1 MYPSSGA
8 TIRADINIKVEEAA
22 AADGFFIGHLVM
34 PEMGVEAKSGIYPKL
49 KIGNAQLLKAGSTLR
64 ARGGSYGEVTRTWDT
79 DTYDCLDRGLEEPV
93 DDTDV
98 RDLKRFYNVEVSSAK
113 LCMRNMR
120 LDHETRVAA
129 AIQNTGTFASTNS
142 TVAYTMANIATMD
155 PVTDIL
161 AAIDRIEDNAAS
173 PDTIV
178 IPKYVFTRMAL
189 STKMQTWI
197 RGTLKGNVDMPVNA
211 TNLQAAFSDY
221 GIKRVL
227 IGRARVDSAK
237 KGITTPAIGLVWNP
251 AYIWIGCTNPTAQT
265 PQDGGAGFTLCWNA
279 EGGLFVTE
287 TYRDEKRRSNMVR
300 VRQNTAEKV
309 TDPTAGT
316 LIATQYA

>member
-8 TIRADINIKVEEAA
+8 TIRADINIKVEEAS
-22 AADGFFIGHLVM
+22 AADSFFIGHLVM

-49 KIGNAQLLKAGSTLR
+49 RIANAQLLKAGSTLR

-98 RDLKRFYNVEVSSAK
+98 KDLKRFYNVEVSSAK

-129 AIQNTGTFASTNS
+129 AVQNTGTFAATNS
-142 TVAYTMANIATMD
+142 TVAYSAANLATMD

-173 PDTIV
+173 PDTMV
-178 IPKYVFTRMAL
+178 LPKAVFTRMA
-189 STKMQTWI
+189 
-197 RGTLKGNVDMPVNA
+197 
-211 TNLQAAFSDY
+211 
-221 GIKRVL
+221 
-227 IGRARVDSAK
+227 
-237 KGITTPAIGLVWNP
+237 
-251 AYIWIGCTNPTAQT
+251 
-265 PQDGGAGFTLCWNA
+265 
-279 EGGLFVTE
+279 
-287 TYRDEKRRSNMVR
+287 
-300 VRQNTAEKV
+300 
-309 TDPTAGT
+309 
-316 LIATQYA
+316 